1 MDKLLNC
8 PFCGSEAQ
16 KMKGVAAGYGPFY
29 GCLNVHCGT
38 YGRYHTLE
46 QWNRRA
52 PSAVEKELRG
62 MVDALARQANE
73 EERLKVYN
81 AELVMGRDDAIKE
94 LRDFLRDV
102 LFAALIGPELRNRAS
117 ALLAKKQ

>member
-8 PFCGSEAQ
+8 PFCGSDAQ

-46 QWNRRA
+46 QWQTRA
-52 PSAVEKELRG
+52 PSAVDR
-62 MVDALARQANE
+62 
-73 EERLKVYN
+73 
-81 AELVMGRDDAIKE
+81 E
-94 LRDFLRDV
+94 LRDCLRDV
-102 LFAALIGPELRNRAS
+102 LFAALVGPELRNRAS
-117 ALLAKKQ
+117 ALLAKKGSEPWA